1 MADGLLAEFAGAV
14 NAVQRAI
21 ELQERMAMPIK

>member
-1 MADGLLAEFAGAV
+1 MADGRLAEFASAV
-14 NAVQRAI
+14 NVVQRAI